1 MLLIRLVL
9 GQTRFPVLL
18 NMRIN
23 IRWYDINI
31 MLRKKQK
38 YWIFENDETYKIQTA
53 EIQVEN
59 KLIVK

>member
-9 GQTRFPVLL
+9 GQTRFSVLL

>member
-1 MLLIRLVL
+1 M
-9 GQTRFPVLL
+9 TF
-18 NMRIN
+18 
-23 IRWYDINI
+23 NI